1 VSRSSGSVGSLS
13 QALLLA
19 VDLLRVGAEL
29 SEDGTA
35 RSECRGSTR
44 SAALQRK
51 TLAGALIASLQRA
64 GLGLVG
70 ARLVRARLLGGVAT
84 GARSIINRAR
94 LLGARLLGARLL
106 GARLLGARLLGA
118 RLLGARLLGARTI
131 IARTRGIIT
140 RTRDVSTILH
150 LDHVGV
156 AATASAMTQALL
168 DLLSDELANPRGF
181 LSLLDFFAINHGS
194 LHDLL
199 LNHLLEASG
208 E

>member
-106 GARLLGARLLGA
+106 GARLLGAR
-118 RLLGARLLGARTI
+118 TI

>member
-118 RLLGARLLGARTI
+118 RTI